1 MNETASPT
9 PYINAFSTERPKDS
23 IDLMQTRLRSALKLN
38 DELAEYFRE
47 RALVEDLYAKNLAK
61 LNKKSFITDKLALG
75 TMLPAWERIQNELLD
90 TSNIHA
96 TFATKM
102 IDDIEKSLRSAIVN
116 DKTYAEVRSMD
127 PTFQKLSKDYDDR
140 QAKMNKHKKA
150 LDKPGKKPSD
160 TEAKYTEIKKQFE
173 STRSEWQ
180 QYSSKYIQLFQ
191 SVEEH
196 HWYDIKNYL
205 LQFETIQT
213 DQMLKRV
220 QLAGDN
226 LASVSDFSV
235 ENEILSFCRQYA
247 RNNELPTKP
256 TSIQH
261 PPVAAMSSSSSIQQP
276 MSPMNESSL
285 LEPSSPAQ
293 SSFAAPSLLIDTS
306 DHPVEPQ
313 STKSSES
320 YTSNRTTAA
329 TGTPSLL
336 ASGTESVHHSQS
348 DINIQ
353 HRQNTPSIKS
363 NKKSDKQRKFL
374 SSFSLRL
381 KPKSSSSSQFGH
393 QLPDL
398 PESADAQLSPAKSSS
413 FTDNASVY
421 SSHDDPSSV
430 TTNETN
436 QPTISSPNTLS
447 PPTLR
452 KASSFA
458 DSFFGTQP
466 SSPHQQN
473 TTSNILVD
481 EEGFSIPPPDRT
493 PWAASS
499 SSATSPTSPTITSTS
514 SDDQQDTGDLMS
526 LDNSSLYGATPRI
539 KLDIKNDS
547 VIQEDAKTSQ
557 VALTRVA
564 SMLKETNPVAS
575 KRPRGRRELRSQ
587 LIQGNTLSVYQ
598 PSIASLAPSS
608 PLSMSTTL
616 DDSHPS
622 ANSPPPSDNN
632 NSNESPKQTGLSP
645 FAHDDDADA
654 SESTTPAPPT
664 QIMDEPTAAVDGA
677 ESGPNV
683 NVRITETIHA
693 QLQQGQ
699 VHRLMVT
706 GEVALLCER
715 RDDISDSAPVQFI
728 LKPNGAEITHV
739 EDGIQRLQQDDD
751 GDNDDSEGMVYQF
764 TPNDSNDYTT
774 YLHYR
779 QSKDLVAPLLAK
791 PMWKCDPDQARLMIK
806 YSSTTSALD
815 QVMMMTQVG
824 GDCHGAQS
832 MPTGQW
838 MVDQQRMVWSLG
850 NNVTSQEQVIRAKF
864 ATVSQANPQQPIAL
878 RFEMNNQLVS
888 NILVTSGSGQQQQ
901 QQQQQRWANIRQVE
915 QHARSGKYIAEI

>member
-61 LNKKSFITDKLALG
+61 LNKKPFITDKSALG

-116 DKTYAEVRSMD
+116 DQTYAEVRSMD

-150 LDKPGKKPSD
+150 LDKPGKKQSD
-160 TEAKYTEIKKQFE
+160 TEAKYAEIKKQFE

-191 SVEEH
+191 TVEEH

-235 ENEILSFCRQYA
+235 ENQIISFCRQYTK
-247 RNNELPTKP
+247 NIELPTKS
-256 TSIQH
+256 TSIPN
-261 PPVAAMSSSSSIQQP
+261 PPVTAMSSSSSIQQP
-276 MSPMNESSL
+276 MSPVNESSL

-320 YTSNRTTAA
+320 YTSNRTTA
-329 TGTPSLL
+329 TGTPSSRL
-336 ASGTESVHHSQS
+336 ASGTETVHHSQS

-381 KPKSSSSSQFGH
+381 KPKSSSNSQFGH

-398 PESADAQLSPAKSSS
+398 PESTDAQLSPAKSSS
-413 FTDNASVY
+413 FTDNTSMY
-421 SSHDDPSSV
+421 SSHDDPTSV
-430 TTNETN
+430 TTNEAH

-458 DSFFGTQP
+458 DSFFGAQP
-466 SSPHQQN
+466 ASPRQQN

-493 PWAASS
+493 PWAASAS
-499 SSATSPTSPTITSTS
+499 APATSPTSPTTTSTS
-514 SDDQQDTGDLMS
+514 VDDQQDTGDVMS
-526 LDNSSLYGATPRI
+526 LDNASLYGSTPRI

-564 SMLKETNPVAS
+564 SMLKESNPVAS

-587 LIQGNTLSVYQ
+587 LLQGNTLSVYQ
-598 PSIASLAPSS
+598 PSAASLASSS

-616 DDSHPS
+616 DDNHPS
-622 ANSPPPSDNN
+622 ANPPSSDNDN
-632 NSNESPKQTGLSP
+632 ISPNQTVLSP
-645 FAHDDDADA
+645 FAHDDDDDA
-654 SESTTPAPPT
+654 NESTTPAPAA
-664 QIMDEPTAAVDGA
+664 QITN
-677 ESGPNV
+677 ESTTTTTDDPNV
-683 NVRITETIHA
+683 SVRITETIHA

-706 GEVALLCER
+706 GEVALLYEGLL
-715 RDDISDSAPVQFI
+715 DSSDSTPVQFI
-728 LKPNGAEITHV
+728 LKPNGTEITHV
-739 EDGIQRLQQDDD
+739 EDGIQRLEQQQDD
-751 GDNDDSEGMVYQF
+751 GVVYQF
-764 TPNDSNDYTT
+764 TPNNSSSNDYTT

-779 QSKDLVAPLLAK
+779 QSTDLVAPLLVK
-791 PMWKCDPDQARLMIK
+791 PMWKCDPDQARLMVK
-806 YSSTTSALD
+806 YSSTKALD

-850 NNVTSQEQVIRAKF
+850 NDVTSQEQVIRAKF
-864 ATVSQANPQQPIAL
+864 ATTSQANPQQPIAL

-888 NILVTSGSGQQQQ
+888 NIMVTSGSGQQQ
-901 QQQQQRWANIRQVE
+901 RWANIRHVE